1 MKTGFLFLLFII
13 FSGLYPTHLH
23 AKGSKEVTYQNG
35 FIQLI
40 NGYQSNGLLSLKKSH
55 GEDIVLF
62 RQYKDSPKTYQ
73 YAISKLRAFQIGTT
87 VHLVRYIQT
96 PDGKVALAILT
107 PVIPGNSTI
116 FSASYYQQITL
127 GKNNSMLKRMKTP
140 YLLHRGEY
148 IALSGADYKQKLADL
163 WADEQAYLE
172 KLNSYD
178 KIGMEELQQILT
190 D

>member
-62 RQYKDSPKTYQ
+62 RRVIQPFFQ
-73 YAISKLRAFQIGTT
+73 HLIIS
-87 VHLVRYIQT
+87 
-96 PDGKVALAILT
+96 IL
-107 PVIPGNSTI
+107 
-116 FSASYYQQITL
+116 Q
-127 GKNNSMLKRMKTP
+127 
-140 YLLHRGEY
+140 
-148 IALSGADYKQKLADL
+148 
-163 WADEQAYLE
+163 LE
-172 KLNSYD
+172 K
-178 KIGMEELQQILT
+178 T
-190 D
+190 TAC